1 MTCMYL
7 HTQTFTHTC
16 MHFTVYLYIYSHIVA
31 TLKQG
36 QAVRAEQFDE
46 VTVCFS
52 AITDFPE
59 IASQSSPIE
68 VHITCVVYT

>member
-1 MTCMYL
+1 MYMLNFRSCVYVHLYVCTC
-7 HTQTFTHTC
+7 
-16 MHFTVYLYIYSHIVA
+16 SHIVA

-59 IASQSSPIE
+59 IASQSTPIE
-68 VHITCVVYT
+68 VCTYVSS

>member
-1 MTCMYL
+1 MVLINDAYVHTKLSLMCVRPSVCTC
-7 HTQTFTHTC
+7 
-16 MHFTVYLYIYSHIVA
+16 SHIVA

-59 IASQSSPIE
+59 ITSQSTPIE
-68 VHITCVVYT
+68 VGI

>member
-1 MTCMYL
+1 MYPFIHL
-7 HTQTFTHTC
+7 HVSVHVQMYVC
-16 MHFTVYLYIYSHIVA
+16 SHIVA

-52 AITDFPE
+52 AITDFPD
-59 IASQSSPIE
+59 IATQSSPIE
-68 VHITCVVYT
+68 VSAYIYSNFSLKQ